1 MISLS
6 RFLIKTGSKLL
17 NTPTLFRIQSSYFG
31 AKIKDGSRS
40 DREVDKSKKS
50 VSGGGATASDSE
62 KGTQTIK
69 IKQAAQQTEGKVQVT
84 EEHSETPT
92 TSSQSNEAGAVKRI
106 DTVPGN
112 KVLIFLL

>member
-17 NTPTLFRIQSSYFG
+17 NTPTLFRMQSSYFG
-31 AKIKDGSRS
+31 AKIKDGSKS

-62 KGTQTIK
+62 RGSQTIK
-69 IKQAAQQTEGKVQVT
+69 IKQAAQQTEAKAQKT
-84 EEHSETPT
+84 EQQPEVNIT
-92 TSSQSNEAGAVKRI
+92 TEQSNDTGVVKRI

-112 KVLIFLL
+112 KVLNYS